1 MVDQRRISV
10 STWSLHRTLGRPA
23 PYGPADD
30 RSGRVVPVLPDG
42 SVPLLDLPR
51 KLAEQGIYTLE
62 VCHFHLPERTPEY
75 LAALRR
81 ALDAAEVE
89 LWSLLIDGGDV
100 TDPVHGERDQEWIA
114 GWIETAYILGASHA
128 RVSAG
133 KSAPDARS
141 MEASKQAMTRLCR
154 FARSRDLRL
163 MTENWQALL
172 STPDAV
178 LELMESLGGDL
189 GLCLDFGNWEG
200 GSKYHDLTAI
210 APLAESCHAKCR
222 FDGAGQPDRDD
233 YVRCLDILEFAGFDG
248 PYTLIYDG
256 PDADE
261 WAGLAVERELV
272 APYLPL
278 WSAQ

>member
-1 MVDQRRISV
+1 MVDQRCVSV

-23 PYGPADD
+23 PYGPANDGPGHTA
-30 RSGRVVPVLPDG
+30 SLLTPG
-42 SVPLLDLPR
+42 SVALLDLPQ
-51 KLAEQGIYTLE
+51 KLAERGISTLE
-62 VCHFHLPERTPEY
+62 ICHFHLPERTPDY
-75 LAALRR
+75 LTSLRR

-100 TDPVHGERDQEWIA
+100 TDPVYGERDQQWIA
-114 GWIETAYILGASHA
+114 SWIDTAHILGASHA

-141 MEASKQAMTRLCR
+141 LEASKQAMSHLCR

-163 MTENWQALL
+163 MTENWQTLL
-172 STPDAV
+172 SSPDAV
-178 LELMESLGGDL
+178 LELLESMGGEL

-200 GSKYHDLTAI
+200 EGKYHDLTAI

-222 FDGAGQPDRDD
+222 FDEAGQPDRDD
-233 YVRCLDILEFAGFDG
+233 YIRCLDILEFAGFDG

-256 PDADE
+256 PDSDE
-261 WAGLAVERELV
+261 WAGLAIEREMV
-272 APYLPL
+272 APYLPR
-278 WSAQ
+278 WNGQ